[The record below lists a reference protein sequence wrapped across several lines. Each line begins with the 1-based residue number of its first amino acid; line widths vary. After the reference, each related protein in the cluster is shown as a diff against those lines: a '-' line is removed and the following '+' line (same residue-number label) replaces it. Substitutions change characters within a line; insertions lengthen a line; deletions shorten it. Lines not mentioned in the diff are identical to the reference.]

1 MTKIVVSVD
10 VISAACPELVK
21 AECAA
26 LQDHLYDTASG
37 YCDAHSIQAAA
48 RSLFPYS
55 AKPKQNVVQFD
66 DRHYVRS
73 MITVLQQADQLFKLL
88 KNKSDSLAQIHLDIQ
103 CCINYL
109 NEELGERND
118 RTN

>member
-1 MTKIVVSVD
+1 MTKVISIEF
-10 VISAACPELVK
+10 ISAACPELVK

-26 LQDHLYDTASG
+26 LQDHLYDTGSD
-37 YCDAHSIQAAA
+37 YKDVYSIQTAA

-66 DRHYVRS
+66 DRYYVRS
-73 MITVLQQADQLFKLL
+73 VVTVLQQADQLFSMF
-88 KNKSDSLAQIHLDIQ
+88 KNKNDNLAQIQLDIQ

-109 NEELGERND
+109 SEELSERND